1 MLRQSRA
8 NEFNSVPKSGADARR
23 HRALEVGTER
33 KLCGWWVCWI
43 FGMDPW
49 ILTWHIVRVAAV
61 EEQVAVA
68 IVAEGREDAGNGH
81 AGAAVSPQLT
91 FRSKVTQRDKKQQQC
106 HSITGTNVWS
116 VWVCVCLK
124 CGRGLRGEFVVS
136 F

>member
-1 MLRQSRA
+1 M
-8 NEFNSVPKSGADARR
+8 VDW
-23 HRALEVGTER
+23 LE
-33 KLCGWWVCWI
+33 

-91 FRSKVTQRDKKQQQC
+91 FRSKVTQRDKNNNSVTVSRAQRC
-106 HSITGTNVWS
+106 RVWS
-116 VWVCVCLK
+116 VKCVS
-124 CGRGLRGEFVVS
+124 GLHGELCHF
-136 F
+136 